1 MGKLIANTEH
11 VEHMMIRANVTSEG
25 IEVTFADGCNGLIP
39 FAVLPEV
46 GDSSNV
52 INIELPNLYQ
62 VNIHVLNGELI
73 ELPWDFVRHYC
84 DVAYRPKIEA
94 IAFQGRRT
102 LGKLIRTMR
111 ENAKITQAELAR
123 TAGIGRVTE
132 VRIEKGEQS
141 PRYETLVGIA
151 KALKHPIADL
161 VSGVSPAKQELQELD
176 EPGVKS
182 LSGLRGTKK
191 VEEIDGT
198 RGIILK
204 AKAITERSL
213 DSAMKNDWKTS
224 LRLLKEAET
233 IVPDEYYGDIKA
245 EIKMV
250 WLCIQKTTIGP
261 LIAKAQKSVSVWD
274 YQRAN
279 ELLVDISSILETADF
294 PLDYED
300 YSLRVV
306 NVASEA
312 CRAAD
317 RWGNSFG
324 SELHRTLL
332 GVSVVKANTEEII
345 EKITESER
353 IRF

>member
-1 MGKLIANTEH
+1 MGKLIANIEH
-11 VEHMMIRANVTSEG
+11 VERMMTGANVTSEG

-46 GDSSNV
+46 GGSSNV
-52 INIELPNLYQ
+52 TNIELPNLYQ

-84 DVAYRPKIEA
+84 DVAYQPKIEA
-94 IAFQGRRT
+94 IAFQGRQT

-123 TAGIGRVTE
+123 VAGIGRVTE
-132 VRIEKGEQS
+132 VRIEKGAQS
-141 PRYETLVGIA
+141 PRYETLVAIA
-151 KALKHPIADL
+151 RALKHPIAEL
-161 VSGVSPAKQELQELD
+161 VSGVSPAKQELPELD

-182 LSGLRGTKK
+182 LSGLRRTKK
-191 VEEIDGT
+191 LEEIGGT

-204 AKAITERSL
+204 AKAITERAL
-213 DSAMKNDWKTS
+213 DSALKNDWITS
-224 LRLLKEAET
+224 LRLLKEAEI
-233 IVPDEYYGDIKA
+233 IVQSEYYADIKA

-261 LIAKAQKSVSVWD
+261 LITKAERSVSMWD

-279 ELLVDISSILETADF
+279 ELLFGISSILETADF
-294 PLDYED
+294 PLDYKD
-300 YSLRVV
+300 YSLKVV
-306 NVASEA
+306 NVASDA
-312 CRAAD
+312 CGAAD

-324 SELHRTLL
+324 RKLDRTLI
-332 GVSVVKANTEEII
+332 GVSIVKANTEEII
-345 EKITESER
+345 EKMPESVKV
-353 IRF
+353 RF

>member
-11 VEHMMIRANVTSEG
+11 VERMMIRANVTSEG

-46 GDSSNV
+46 GNSSNV

-62 VNIHVLNGELI
+62 VNIHALNGELI

-123 TAGIGRVTE
+123 IAGIGRITE

-141 PRYETLVGIA
+141 PRYKTLVAIA
-151 KALKHPIADL
+151 QALKHPIAEL

-182 LSGLRGTKK
+182 LSGLRGTRI

-198 RGIILK
+198 RGIILR
-204 AKAITERSL
+204 AKAITGRAL
-213 DSAMKNDWKTS
+213 DGAMKNDWKTS

-233 IVPDEYYGDIKA
+233 IVPNEYYGDIKA
-245 EIKMV
+245 DIGMV

-261 LIAKAQKSVSVWD
+261 LIAKAERSVSVWD

-279 ELLVDISSILETADF
+279 GLLVGISSILETADF
-294 PLDYED
+294 PLDYKD

-306 NVASEA
+306 NVASSA

-317 RWGNSFG
+317 RWGNSL
-324 SELHRTLL
+324 ERKLDRTLI
-332 GVSVVKANTEEII
+332 GVGVLKANTEEII
-345 EKITESER
+345 EKMAESAR
-353 IRF
+353 VRF